1 MALPFVNTVA
11 QSMPG
16 FGSPSFYG
24 SATIPVTTAAAYTVT
39 IAATSTTPAT
49 GGTPFNLS
57 GGPAPSRGKVRFRLS
72 TINASTVVSSVVMSV
87 TDGTT
92 VELIDIFGPAAAGVA
107 TNIDYT
113 QEFTTDLSITSVSV
127 VATTTTATTSSTLD
141 VEVSLV
147 N

>member
-16 FGSPSFYG
+16 YGSPSCYG
-24 SATIPVTTAAAYTVT
+24 AATIPVTTAAAYTVT
-39 IAATSTTPAT
+39 IGATSTTPST
-49 GGTPFNLS
+49 GGTPFNAN
-57 GGPAPSRGKVRFRLS
+57 GGPAPTRGKVRFRLS
-72 TINASTVVSSVVMSV
+72 TINASTVVSSVLMTV

-92 VELIDIFGPAAAGVA
+92 IEAIDLFGPVAAGVA
-107 TNIDYT
+107 TNIDYA
-113 QEFTTDLSITSVSV
+113 QDFTTDLNITSISV

-147 N
+147 

>member
-16 FGSPSFYG
+16 FGSPSYYG
-24 SATIPVTTAAAYTVT
+24 AATIPVTTAGTYLATISNTTTVP
-39 IAATSTTPAT
+39 ST

-57 GGPAPSRGKVRFRLS
+57 GGPPPSRGKIRFRLS
-72 TINASTVVSSVVMSV
+72 TINASTVISSVLITV

-92 VELIDIFGPAAAGVA
+92 IDTIDLFGPIAAGLS

-113 QEFTTDLSITSVSV
+113 QEFNTDLSITSASVSLV
-127 VATTTTATTSSTLD
+127 TTTATTASTLD
-141 VEVSLV
+141 VEISLT
-147 N
+147 

>member
-16 FGSPSFYG
+16 FGSPSCYG
-24 SATIPVTTAAAYTVT
+24 AATIAVTTAAAYTVT
-39 IAATSTTPAT
+39 IAATTTTPSS
-49 GGTPFNLS
+49 GGTPFNAN
-57 GGPAPSRGKVRFRLS
+57 GGPAPTRGKIRFRLS
-72 TINASTVVSSVVMSV
+72 TINASTVVSSVLLTV

-92 VELIDIFGPAAAGVA
+92 IEVIDLFGPVAAGVA

-113 QEFTTDLSITSVSV
+113 QEFTTDLNITSVSV
-127 VATTTTATTSSTLD
+127 VATTTTATTASTLD

-147 N
+147 

>member
-16 FGSPSFYG
+16 FGSPSCYG
-24 SATIPVTTAAAYTVT
+24 SATIPVTTAATYTVT
-39 IAATSTTPAT
+39 IAAATTTPAT
-49 GGTPFNLS
+49 GGTPFNAN
-57 GGPAPSRGKVRFRLS
+57 GGPAPTRGKIRFRLS
-72 TINASTVVSSVVMSV
+72 TINASTVVSSVVITV

-92 VELIDIFGPAAAGVA
+92 IETIDLFGPVAAGVA

-113 QEFTTDLSITSVSV
+113 QEFTTDLNITSVSV
-127 VATTTTATTSSTLD
+127 VATTTTATTASTLD

-147 N
+147 